1 LHKILL
7 IIFIGN
13 IYEGRK
19 CLLGG
24 TGEIISPSIPNTYNV
39 SNENPSF
46 LVSNGEFFSGNRYSN
61 KSFNNL
67 GGFNNFS
74 NFPGSIS
81 ASCQNS
87 VINLPLV
94 NNHGNISQIN
104 VLGPRIQQ
112 LANDIKMDNLSTNNN
127 HIGKSSKIIKHYC
140 VKPEVL
146 KLFFAYYVLQY
157 CYIPL
162 MINNTLLDISILY
175 RVYNFITLF
184 IFHVPPWNLLHL
196 TV

>member
-1 LHKILL
+1 MHHFKYFTWHKILL
-7 IIFIGN
+7 IVFIGN

-127 HIGKSSKIIKHYC
+127 HIGKSSKSSNIIVSNQRFSNY
-140 VKPEVL
+140 
-146 KLFFAYYVLQY
+146 F
-157 CYIPL
+157 YIC
-162 MINNTLLDISILY
+162 
-175 RVYNFITLF
+175 IT
-184 IFHVPPWNLLHL
+184 IQSY
-196 TV
+196 TIDD